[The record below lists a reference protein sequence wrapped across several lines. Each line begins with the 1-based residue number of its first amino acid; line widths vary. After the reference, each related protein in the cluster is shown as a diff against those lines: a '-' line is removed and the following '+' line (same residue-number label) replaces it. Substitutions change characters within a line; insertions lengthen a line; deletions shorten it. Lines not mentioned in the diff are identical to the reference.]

1 MKKDFWSLSKFI
13 DNYINKW
20 SKLEEQ
26 KEEVELV
33 KKRLN
38 EFAKFDMTKGM
49 ASISYIN
56 TNTPYHHFSSR

>member
-26 KEEVELV
+26 KEEVELA

-38 EFAKFDMTKGM
+38 EFAKFDMTKG
-49 ASISYIN
+49 A
-56 TNTPYHHFSSR
+56 